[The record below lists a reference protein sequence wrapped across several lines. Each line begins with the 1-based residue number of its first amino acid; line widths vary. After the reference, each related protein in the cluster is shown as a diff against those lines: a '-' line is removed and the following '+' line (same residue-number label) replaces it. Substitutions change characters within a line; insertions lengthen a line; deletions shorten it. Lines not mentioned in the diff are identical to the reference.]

1 MEYALLG
8 WADDGPTLRLD
19 HERFAYAGTF
29 VMSATGKAVARA
41 DGDVLA
47 AAAFDADH
55 TDRSTLVIRYVT
67 VRADRRGEG
76 IGPRLLA
83 FVRERARENGF
94 ERVRINVNNVY
105 SYVAALKAGFG
116 FTGEETGVAELCM
129 VWPAD
134 RTAHYEAGL
143 SLFEKRDVTDE
154 ERQFLAE
161 RPPEPPGTVDP
172 P

>member
-1 MEYALLG
+1 
-8 WADDGPTLRLD
+8 
-19 HERFAYAGTF
+19 
-29 VMSATGKAVARA
+29 
-41 DGDVLA
+41 VLA
-47 AAAFDADH
+47 AAAFDADR
-55 TDRSTLVIRYVT
+55 TDQSTLVIRYVT

-105 SYVAALKAGFG
+105 SYVAALKAGYG

-129 VWPAD
+129 IWPAD
-134 RTAHYEAGL
+134 RAENYDAGL
-143 SLFEKRDVTDE
+143 ALFEKRDVTDE
-154 ERQFLAE
+154 ERHFLAE
-161 RPPEPPGTVDP
+161 RPPEPPATVDP